1 MEHVDE
7 GGHTLDVPWEVL
19 HEPEEDSGSETADRY
34 EYQYQV
40 VARHCCDL
48 GSSDLLWILCEW
60 HTDYI
65 LAFSGG
71 RYVLV
76 SVKHR
81 ELSQGHWTL
90 RRLCDDGGL
99 KTLCAR
105 WRECRKPYQTRL
117 ATNASLDREAAQL
130 AKACASGEMV
140 TLGKFARDLQQALGC
155 ATEEEALEFLVSLRI
170 EHELPPRKYIRA
182 HNIETYV
189 RPMLARTQVRR
200 LDGPSVYDAIVD
212 VVRQAAR
219 AVDNDQQ
226 HNWAL
231 SRYDALD
238 SNVLLEQDLQRRL
251 INQERI
257 GARLLHVPHIGSAL
271 LQVDIQR
278 DSMGENRLS
287 KKLRRGG
294 IGETGIQ
301 SARRTR
307 RSWAT
312 FAAQYSAPLPHEDDL
327 VDDLT
332 TRVLHEAGL
341 AEADAWSENA
351 AYGRKMLSLLN
362 ERLRPENIG
371 VPHEVHVDRLH
382 LLGLVYQLT
391 DECKV
396 WWSPEFDVDGESE
409 EAV

>member
-1 MEHVDE
+1 
-7 GGHTLDVPWEVL
+7 LDVPWELL

-48 GSSDLLWILCEW
+48 GSGDLLWILCEW

-65 LAFSGG
+65 MAFSDG

-105 WRECRKPYQTRL
+105 WRECRKPHQTRL
-117 ATNASLDREAAQL
+117 ATNASLDREAGRL
-130 AKACASGEMV
+130 AKACASGDAPVLRE
-140 TLGKFARDLQQALGC
+140 FARDLRQSLGC
-155 ATEEEALEFLVSLRI
+155 ISDEEALEFLASLRI

-189 RPMLARTQVRR
+189 RPMLARKQARR
-200 LDGPSVYDAIVD
+200 LDSPAVYDAIVD

-219 AVDNDQQ
+219 AVDNDQD
-226 HNWAL
+226 HSWAL
-231 SRYDALD
+231 SRFDALD
-238 SNVLLEQDLQRRL
+238 STTLLEQDLQKRL
-251 INQERI
+251 VNQERI
-257 GARLLHVPHIGSAL
+257 ATRLQQIPHKGQAL
-271 LQVDIQR
+271 LQVDNQR
-278 DSMGENRLS
+278 EPIEESRLS
-287 KKLRRGG
+287 KKLRHGG
-294 IGETGIQ
+294 IGETGIH

-307 RSWAT
+307 RSWAS

-332 TRVLHEAGL
+332 TRVLHEASL

-351 AYGRKMLSLLN
+351 TYGRKMLSLLN

-409 EAV
+409 EAI

>member
-1 MEHVDE
+1 M
-7 GGHTLDVPWEVL
+7 PWEVL
-19 HEPEEDSGSETADRY
+19 HEPAEDSGSETADRY

-48 GSSDLLWILCEW
+48 GIGDLLWILCEW

-71 RYVLV
+71 RYALV

-99 KTLCAR
+99 ATLYAR

-117 ATNASLDREAAQL
+117 ATNAALDRDSARL
-130 AKACASGEMV
+130 AKACAEREMT
-140 TLGKFARDLQQALGC
+140 TLRGFARDLWENLEC
-155 ATEEEALEFLVSLRI
+155 ATEEEALEFLASLRI

-182 HNIETYV
+182 HNIENHV
-189 RPMLARTQVRR
+189 RPMLARTQGQRF
-200 LDGPSVYDAIVD
+200 DGPTVYDAIVD

-219 AVDNDQQ
+219 AVNNDQG
-226 HNWAL
+226 HAWVL
-231 SRYDALD
+231 STSGGLD
-238 SNVLLEQDLQRRL
+238 SSTLLEEDLRKRL
-251 INQERI
+251 IDKERI
-257 GARLLHVPHIGSAL
+257 SARLQQIPFTGPAL
-271 LQVDIQR
+271 LQSDTQR
-278 DSMGENRLS
+278 DSAGESRLA

-294 IGETGIQ
+294 IGETGIH

-341 AEADAWSENA
+341 AEADAWSETS
-351 AYGRKMLSLLN
+351 YGRKMLSLLN
-362 ERLRPENIG
+362 ERLRPETIG

-396 WWSPEFDVDGESE
+396 WWSPEFDVDADGE
-409 EAV
+409 EAS